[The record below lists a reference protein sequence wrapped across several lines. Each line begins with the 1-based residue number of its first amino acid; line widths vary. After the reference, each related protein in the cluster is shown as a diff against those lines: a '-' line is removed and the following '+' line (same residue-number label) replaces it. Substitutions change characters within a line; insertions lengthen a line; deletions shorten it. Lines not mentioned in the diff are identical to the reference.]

1 MIKVIDA
8 ICGAGKTSYAI
19 EYVNTHP
26 EETFIYITPFL
37 REVERLKKSCPL
49 SKFIEPTNEKR
60 GRKFDNFHSLLKH
73 SRNIVA
79 THALFRM
86 ATQETKDLIE
96 AGGYT
101 LVLDEVM
108 DVLEE
113 LPLKRDDLPFLLEQ
127 GFAHVDEDNFLIW
140 DKEDY
145 DGRYNDIKTMCINKS
160 LIVVNNCVLMWTFPV
175 EVFKSFKNITILT
188 YMFDAQIQR
197 YYYDF
202 YGLEYEYHGVRK
214 NEQNHYELC
223 EYTKSDTVPSLAPLV
238 NIYEGKL
245 NNIGDKDFS
254 LTKSWYDKNKKSG
267 IGTLKANIYN
277 YCRNISKAKSKDII
291 WTTFK
296 DAKPKLSGDGYASGF
311 LASNARATNE
321 FKDRSVIVY
330 SINKFVQP
338 MLMHFFRVRGIVVN
352 EDRYALAELVQF
364 IFRSRLRIGEHVSIY
379 IPSKRTRSLLKSFL
393 ADSTC

>member
-113 LPLKRDDLPFLLEQ
+113 LPLKRDDLPTILSQELAHIDDQ
-127 GFAHVDEDNFLIW
+127 GVLIW
-140 DKEDY
+140 DKPDY
-145 DGRYNDIKTMCINKS
+145 DGRYNDIKVMCENHS
-160 LIVVNNCVLMWTFPV
+160 LFVVNGCVLMWTFPA
-175 EVFKSFKNITILT
+175 EVFASFKNVVILT

-197 YYYDF
+197 YYYDLH
-202 YGLEYEYHGVRK
+202 GVEYEYYGVRK
-214 NEQNHYELC
+214 NEQSHYELC
-223 EYTKSDTVPSLAPLV
+223 EYTKPCGAAIADLIE
-238 NIYEGKL
+238 IYEGKL
-245 NNIGDKDFS
+245 NSVGDKEFS
-254 LTKSWYDKNKKSG
+254 MSKTWYDRNRKTG
-267 IGTLKANIYN
+267 VGTLKANIYN
-277 YCRNISKAKSKDII
+277 YFFNVLDVKSKDTI

-296 DAKPKLSGDGYASGF
+296 QHYERTKGKGYTKGF

-321 FKDRSVIVY
+321 YR
-330 SINKFVQP
+330 
-338 MLMHFFRVRGIVVN
+338 
-352 EDRYALAELVQF
+352 DRYAIAYPINKYITPTMVHFFKQRGIEVDQDKFALSEMIQF
-364 IFRSRLRIGEHVSIY
+364 IFRSRLRTGQKVWIY
-379 IPSKRTRSLLKSFL
+379 IPSERSRDLLKGFL
-393 ADSTC
+393 LLRK